1 MVLATVLVLVGFGAI
16 LVALTMVVLIREVI
30 GDAKVND
37 PAAFT
42 PWIIGILEGLML
54 VAAWGFTVR
63 KYRVGWQVLGL
74 RRPSIPRSFASLRLP
89 MPLISLALMPFI
101 ALLGSLVITALYT
114 IIVSALGLELLE
126 PPSVTDELLGGGAT
140 RILNFAMID
149 LWGPF
154 AEEVF
159 FRGFLLAGLVA
170 SLGTMRGVV
179 AASIIFAVAHFSLG
193 SMIPIFVT
201 GMLLSWL
208 YLRTRSLW
216 PPLVA
221 HAAQNLIAL
230 ALVPLAQ

>member
-1 MVLATVLVLVGFGAI
+1 MRWRVLGFRRPQVPRSLLLAALALFLSLAFAVLYAAVATAI
-16 LVALTMVVLIREVI
+16 GVESLEQQPIPDKALGEGVFRLANIAVI
-30 GDAKVND
+30 G
-37 PAAFT
+37 
-42 PWIIGILEGLML
+42 IIG
-54 VAAWGFTVR
+54 
-63 KYRVGWQVLGL
+63 
-74 RRPSIPRSFASLRLP
+74 
-89 MPLISLALMPFI
+89 PL
-101 ALLGSLVITALYT
+101 
-114 IIVSALGLELLE
+114 
-126 PPSVTDELLGGGAT
+126 
-140 RILNFAMID
+140 
-149 LWGPF
+149 